1 MSRGEKEEYD
11 LVFYRENTKIR
22 TAKISDAQLSRQALH
37 KIAVNTEINF
47 YALTGPYD
55 CADEI
60 LRQWNKHFK
69 KKSLLERI
77 FGK

>member
-1 MSRGEKEEYD
+1 MSKREKERYD
-11 LVFYRENTKIR
+11 LVFYKENTKLR
-22 TAKISDAQLSRQALH
+22 TATISEAQLSRQALH

-69 KKSLLERI
+69 KRSWLERI